1 MEVAYTI
8 GGGGLH
14 LKKYRTDNDAS
25 AFVAGVP
32 VASDETTA
40 ASQGVLQATTTTATP
55 FMGLS
60 IDAIA
65 ASTAAQ
71 VTQGTGGELSNG
83 DNATH
88 VTLCINPDAVFRAK
102 LNEGATE
109 DTALVLSVQTDA
121 QVDGLNVNSTPQ
133 VADNSTVW
141 GYNTEGNNGHTRTTS
156 AADTVIIAFPNDI
169 AANDEWLFTEHV
181 AGWTEASPT
190 LTTALTQIDSNT
202 AGTTTKN
209 FVIVEFELNDISN
222 DGRNNSYALM
232 VAYDHAFSGSQL
244 A

>member
-14 LKKYRTDNDAS
+14 IKKFRTDNDAS

-32 VASDETTA
+32 ITSDETTA
-40 ASQGVLQATTTTATP
+40 ASQGVLQATTTAQTP
-55 FMGLS
+55 YIGLGL
-60 IDAIA
+60 DAIA

-71 VTQGTGGELSNG
+71 VGAGGGELSNG

-88 VTLCINPDAVFRAK
+88 VSVCINPDAVVRAK

-109 DTALVLSVQTDA
+109 DTALVISVQTDA
-121 QVDGLNVNSTPQ
+121 QAAGLNVNSTPAI
-133 VADNSTVW
+133 ADNSTVW
-141 GYNTEGNNGHTRTTS
+141 GYNGANNGHTRTTS
-156 AADTVIIAFPNDI
+156 AADTVIIAFPNAI

-190 LTTALTQIDSNT
+190 LTTALTQIDANT
-202 AGTTTKN
+202 AGTTNKN
-209 FVIVEFELNDISN
+209 FVIVEFELRDIGG
-222 DGRNNSYALM
+222 DGRNNSFALM
-232 VAYDHAFSGSQL
+232 VGYDHAFAASQL

>member
-1 MEVAYTI
+1 MEIAYTI
-8 GGGGLH
+8 GGGGIH
-14 LKKYRTDNDAS
+14 MKKYRTDNDAS

-40 ASQGVLQATTTTATP
+40 ASQGVLQATTTAATP
-55 FMGLS
+55 LIGLS
-60 IDAIA
+60 VDATA

-71 VTQGTGGELSNG
+71 VTAGTGGALGNG

-88 VTLCINPDAVFRAK
+88 VTVAINPDLVYRAR

-109 DTALVLSVQTDA
+109 DTALVISVQTDA
-121 QVDGLNVNSTPQ
+121 QVAGLNVNSTPA
-133 VADNSTVW
+133 VADNATVW
-141 GYNTEGNNGHTRTTS
+141 GYNTNANNGFSRTTS

-169 AANDEWLFTEHV
+169 AAGDEWLFTEHV
-181 AGWTEASPT
+181 AGWTEAAPT
-190 LTTALTQIDSNT
+190 LTTALTQIDANT
-202 AGTTTKN
+202 AGTTNKN
-209 FVIVEFELNDISN
+209 FVIVEFELKDISD

-232 VAYDHAFSGSQL
+232 VGYDHAFSGSQL